1 MGYVHVLK
9 DEGQEICSHCNL
21 VGDKETAT
29 WEEFLN
35 GCWVAAPPDREGFF
49 KVALKGDRE
58 VFLEARPSKANKKKF
73 VWEDETLRNKVS
85 VRWSHPVPTFPDTK

>member
-21 VGDKETAT
+21 IGTQHTDV

-35 GCWVAAPPDREGFF
+35 GCWVAAPPDKPGFY
-49 KVALKGDRE
+49 KVTLKGDKE
-58 VFLEARPSKANKKKF
+58 MFLEARVSKADRNKF
-73 VWEDETLRNKVS
+73 IWDDEYYRPKVS
-85 VRWSHPVPTFPDTK
+85 VRWSHPVPDFPQ